1 VLGEL
6 FYGRS
11 FGMMRERKD
20 VGDYMKSIQ
29 ALLPMFTIGGSLP
42 SYLSQLYL
50 LSTIIFS
57 PSLRGAVGAAQNLVK
72 FSIAAVKA
80 HAQELEENTND
91 KQDMLRKMI
100 EISTDRGEKI
110 NFTHEH
116 IFLESH
122 ISL

>member
-1 VLGEL
+1 
-6 FYGRS
+6 
-11 FGMMRERKD
+11 
-20 VGDYMKSIQ
+20 
-29 ALLPMFTIGGSLP
+29 MFTIGGSLP

-57 PSLRGAVGAAQNLVK
+57 PSVRGAVGAVQLLANSSV
-72 FSIAAVKA
+72 AAVKRRV
-80 HAQELEENTND
+80 QELEEKTND
-91 KQDMLRKMI
+91 KSDILRKMI
-100 EISTDRGEKI
+100 EISADRGKEI